1 MDYTELVHLIRQ
13 GKTVIIAARGGGKHR
28 LLVKLREEFADKP
41 YGSHCE
47 ATERFIEGHSQW
59 NQFQET
65 ISRKNQ

>member
-1 MDYTELVHLIRQ
+1 MDLKDNIVGYWDLRAQ
-13 GKTVIIAARGGGKHR
+13 GYSLAN
-28 LLVKLREEFADKP
+28 REEFADKP

-47 ATERFIEGHSQW
+47 ATERFIEGHNQW